1 MMKNKSIQLK
11 IVTPERIV
19 YEEEI
24 FQVTLS
30 TQSGEVT
37 ILPNH
42 RSYIAALK
50 PGEMVIKKSNKGEE
64 SSLAVAGGF
73 IEFHNNEL
81 IVLADE
87 AERAEEINIE
97 EVEKAKKRAED
108 IKNRVIQ
115 TDDMEYARV
124 AATLEMEMAKL
135 KVARRYMKQK
145 SL

>member
-1 MMKNKSIQLK
+1 MKNQSIQLRV
-11 IVTPERIV
+11 VTPERVV
-19 YEEEI
+19 YEETVS
-24 FQVTLS
+24 QVTLA

-50 PGEMVIKKSNKGEE
+50 PGEMIVKKGDKSEE
-64 SSLAVAGGF
+64 SALAVAGGF
-73 IEFHNNEL
+73 IEFHDNKL
-81 IVLADE
+81 VVLADE

-124 AATLEMEMAKL
+124 AAALEMEMAKL
-135 KVARRYMKQK
+135 KVARRYMKQR